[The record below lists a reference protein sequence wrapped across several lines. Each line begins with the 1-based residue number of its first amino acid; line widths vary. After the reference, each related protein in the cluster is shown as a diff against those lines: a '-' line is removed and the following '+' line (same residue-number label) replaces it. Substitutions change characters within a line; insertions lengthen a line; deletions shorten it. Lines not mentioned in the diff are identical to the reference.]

1 MLYNYLFTEPN
12 LIWALIII
20 GIPILEIILMIEVGQ
35 KLGAINTVLLV
46 LLTAIVGV
54 YYARIEGLNTIRS
67 GFTNVYR
74 NKTPIYEIISGASI
88 AIAAFLLILP
98 GFLTD
103 GLGFLLLIPFTRKI
117 IVKNF
122 INKKNLNE
130 QPDDVIEAEIIEEK
144 KRKDDEL

>member
-1 MLYNYLFTEPN
+1 MSSLL
-12 LIWALIII
+12 LIII